1 MLHFS
6 RTMLQHPIALPEPI
20 ENIHLLLG
28 YI

>member
-6 RTMLQHPIALPEPI
+6 QTMLQHLIVLPEPN